1 MRFTFYTTNTV
12 KECASELNKRFQEK
26 ETKARPAISGEVSKE
41 GDFLL
46 ISSRKVWFLNRQ
58 TRMNGH
64 ITRENNLTTIK
75 GYVHEGVLPQQM
87 YVIMGGGLLMATV
100 FFLSGQ
106 GIGALV
112 LGVISLLTYPFFVGD
127 YYNSQYLLK
136 ELKKTLNTK
145 DKPPAISASAK
156 RSSAPNAPKRAIP
169 ARTPA
174 PTKRPTTPAKT
185 PARAK

>member
-1 MRFTFYTTNTV
+1 MRFTFYTSKTL
-12 KECASELNKRFQEK
+12 KECTSELSKRFQEK
-26 ETKARPAISGEVSKE
+26 ETKARPAISGEVNKE

-46 ISSRKVWFLNRQ
+46 TSSRKVWFLNRQ

-64 ITRENNLTTIK
+64 ITRENNLTTVK

-106 GIGALV
+106 GIGAIV
-112 LGVISLLTYPFFVGD
+112 LGAISLLTYPFFVGD

-145 DKPPAISASAK
+145 DKPPAISVSTK
-156 RSSAPNAPKRAIP
+156 SSSTLNAPKRPMP

-174 PTKRPTTPAKT
+174 PAKRTPTPAKT